1 MINRRYLRIIYNDK
15 ESSFEQLLRRDNS
28 VSIHHRN
35 IQALAIEIYKIVD
48 GTAPNIIKKLFKLR
62 EQSNYYLKHI

>member
-1 MINRRYLRIIYNDK
+1 MITRGYLRIIYNDQQ
-15 ESSFEQLLRRDNS
+15 SSFEQLLRRDNS

-35 IQALAIEIYKIVD
+35 IEAMAIEIYKIVH

-62 EQSNYYLKHI
+62 EESNYYLKHI

>member
-1 MINRRYLRIIYNDK
+1 MITRRYLRIIYNDK
-15 ESSFEQLLRRDNS
+15 QSSFEQLLRRDNS

-35 IQALAIEIYKIVD
+35 IQALATEINKIVD

-62 EQSNYYLKHI
+62 EESNYYLKHI

>member
-15 ESSFEQLLRRDNS
+15 QSSFEQLLRRDNS
-28 VSIHHRN
+28 VSIHHTN

-48 GTAPNIIKKLFKLR
+48 GTAPNIIKKLFTLR

>member
-15 ESSFEQLLRRDNS
+15 QSSFEQLLRRDNS

>member
-1 MINRRYLRIIYNDK
+1 MITRRYRRIIYNDK
-15 ESSFEQLLRRDNS
+15 QSSFEQLLRRDNS

>member
-1 MINRRYLRIIYNDK
+1 MITRRYRRIIYNDK

-35 IQALAIEIYKIVD
+35 IQALATEIYKIVD

-62 EQSNYYLKHI
+62 EESNYYLKHI